1 MLLMQLFV
9 DTADLSE
16 IKEAAALGVVSGV
29 TTNPSLLAKSGR
41 GDVKSAILEI
51 AEYFPEGP
59 ISVECVTETAAEMIE
74 EGRRFAKWADN
85 IYVKVPFCVEG
96 IKAVKTFTSEGIR
109 TNVTLV
115 FSANQVLLSALAGAT
130 FISSFVGRLDDID
143 FDGIQVIEEAVS
155 LVSLHNFNSKILA
168 ASIRH
173 PLHVSQSAAAGA
185 DIATVPFKV
194 LKQMY
199 GHPLTEKGIQLF
211 KDDWNKLNA
220 QALV

>member
-1 MLLMQLFV
+1 MQLFV